1 MAPYLKVTQIKSEIS
16 DTERKISE
24 LETSRR
30 LTLDGSS
37 KSLIIESKLLVRRAS
52 LDGLQKTLS
61 IRIQEDED
69 DSTKGGE
76 AVADTG
82 VKVESTDESFEEFQ
96 KIVNSTN

>member
-30 LTLDGSS
+30 LSLDGSS
-37 KSLIIESKLLVRRAS
+37 KSLNIERKLLVRRAS
-52 LDGLQKTLS
+52 LDSLQKVLS
-61 IRIQEDED
+61 IRIQEEED
-69 DSTKGGE
+69 DSINGGE

-96 KIVNSTN
+96 KMVNSTN